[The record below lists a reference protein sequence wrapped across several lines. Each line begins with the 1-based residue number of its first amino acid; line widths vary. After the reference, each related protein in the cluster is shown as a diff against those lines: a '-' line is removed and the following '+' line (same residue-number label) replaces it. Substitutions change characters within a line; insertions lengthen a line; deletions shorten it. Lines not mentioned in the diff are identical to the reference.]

1 MTMRR
6 FILAVQFLTRLPTPQ
21 VTDFQP
27 ADLTKSAVFFPA
39 VGVIIGSAVALAVW
53 TFAHIN
59 PWLAAFFGTLT
70 WVWITGGLHLDGL
83 ADVADALGAAHRSP
97 ERFEE
102 VLRDPHTG
110 SFAVI
115 VVCLQIAAKLV
126 LLASL
131 PLHVTLPALLLVPAL
146 ARWGTLVWSVTV
158 PPLKQGL
165 AERFAWDIG
174 WPQIFA
180 WGLVLAV
187 ACAAASPYLIIA
199 FVIVPIVSGYW
210 RWRLGGI
217 SGDCLGASLEVT
229 ESLLLLGAVVGAAMS
244 GSAAT

>member
-21 VTDFQP
+21 VADFQP
-27 ADLTKSAVFFPA
+27 ADLSRSAVFFPA
-39 VGVIIGSAVALAVW
+39 VGVIIGACVAAAVW
-53 TFAHIN
+53 IFALIN
-59 PWLAAFFGTLT
+59 PWLAAFFGTLM

-131 PLHVTLPALLLVPAL
+131 PSHVSLPSLVLIPAL
-146 ARWGTLVWSVTV
+146 ARWGTLLWSLTV

-165 AERFAWDIG
+165 AERFGWDIG
-174 WPQIFA
+174 WVQIAA
-180 WGLVLAV
+180 WGLGLAV
-187 ACAAASPYLIIA
+187 ACIAANPYLLAA
-199 FVIVPIVSGYW
+199 FVIVPLVSVYW

-229 ESLLLLGAVVGAAMS
+229 ESLLLLALVIGAAIS
-244 GSAAT
+244 GSLKT